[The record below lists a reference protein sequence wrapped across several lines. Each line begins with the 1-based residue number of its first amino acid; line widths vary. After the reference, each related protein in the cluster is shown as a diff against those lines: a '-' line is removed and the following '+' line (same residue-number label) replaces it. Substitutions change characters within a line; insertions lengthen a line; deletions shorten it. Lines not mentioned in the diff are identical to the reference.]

1 MKKALF
7 LDRDGVINEDIGYLY
22 RPEKF
27 RFKEGIFELCKAAK
41 EQGYLLIIAT
51 NQSGI
56 ARGLYSE
63 EDHRKLTDWMLERF
77 SENGVHIDETYYCP
91 FHPKEGLGVYA
102 IDSPDRKPNPG
113 MFLKAQRKHDLDM
126 SRSIAIGDRETD
138 AEAARRAGIGQLILL
153 SEEPK
158 ESFPSDVTII
168 RDLREAIDLL

>member
-41 EQGYLLIIAT
+41 RQGYLLIIAT

-56 ARGLYSE
+56 ARGRYSE
-63 EDHRKLTDWMLERF
+63 EDYRKLTDWMLERF
-77 SENGVHIDETYYCP
+77 SENGVRIDETYYCP
-91 FHPKEGLGVYA
+91 FHPQEGLGVYV

-158 ESFPSDVTII
+158 EPIPSDVTII
-168 RDLREAIDLL
+168 RNLREAIDLL

>member
-22 RPEKF
+22 RPEEF

-41 EQGYLLIIAT
+41 KQGYLLIIAT

-63 EDHRKLTDWMLERF
+63 EDYQKLTDWTLERF
-77 SENGVHIDETYYCP
+77 SENGICIDETYYCP
-91 FHPKEGLGVYA
+91 FHPEEGLGVYV

-138 AEAARRAGIGQLILL
+138 AEAARRAGIGHLILL
-153 SEEPK
+153 AENLKEPI
-158 ESFPSDVTII
+158 PSDLTII
-168 RDLREAIDLL
+168 RNLREAIDLL